1 MFTIEADNTINITRG
16 DILFFGVGAK
26 GTVSGEDYIFQ
37 PGDIVRMTVNGKK
50 DCENVVL
57 NKDFLVETPT
67 EEVVIYLDSKETK
80 IGEPINSPEE
90 YWYEIVLNPDTA
102 PQTIIGYDDVEGA
115 KIFRLYPEA
124 EGSTEDDEII
134 PPEEIPFIDSELDPD
149 SKRPIENQ
157 AVARAILSLLGEIEK
172 LSQEIAILKNT
183 DKGEAI

>member
-1 MFTIEADNTINITRG
+1 MFSIEKDNTINITRG
-16 DILFFGVGAK
+16 DILFFGVGAE
-26 GTVSGEDYIFQ
+26 GTFSEENYVFQ

-57 NKDFLVETPT
+57 NKDFVVETPT
-67 EEVVIYLDSKETK
+67 EEVAIYLDSKETK

-134 PPEEIPFIDSELDPD
+134 PPEEIPFIDSVLDPD

-157 AVARAILSLLGEIEK
+157 AVARAILSLLSEIEK